1 MHARLVLYYFSVV
14 GKRRGFLS
22 FSAFDFPSLSQK
34 MAQDISHLPQQIVD
48 LIRDSAQEAQI
59 WEDCSG
65 NVEKSFGHVGHDGF
79 R

>member
-1 MHARLVLYYFSVV
+1 MHAYLSVNSSYFAA

-22 FSAFDFPSLSQK
+22 FSAFDFPCLSQK

-59 WEDCSG
+59 WADCSG
-65 NVEKSFGHVGHDGF
+65 SVEESLA
-79 R
+79 RP